1 MNDFFTGDWLGA
13 AALVERVQGYL
24 DEPGIA
30 AAAFVLAFAAG
41 AAHAIAPGHGKTLA
55 AAYLIGA
62 EGRVRDAAWLGGSVA
77 VMHTFSVLVIAVAW
91 AFFSLSDLVRL
102 ENLTAGLQI
111 VAGVLVVGTGLWL
124 LRRHWRAA
132 RSGTGH
138 GHSHAHSHGHS
149 HGHSGQHGHGHRDG
163 VRRPG
168 IVLLGISGGL
178 TPSPGAFLVLVTGLF
193 AGRSAFALLLV
204 MTFGMGMATILFG
217 VGLLALAGN
226 TLVIR
231 VAESQAYLQVAAKVT
246 PILAALGVTVLG
258 AGLTVVGVGS
268 LG

>member
-1 MNDFFTGDWLGA
+1 MDDFLTGDWFGA

-111 VAGVLVVGTGLWL
+111 VAGFLVVGTGLWL

-132 RSGTGH
+132 RLGTGH
-138 GHSHAHSHGHS
+138 GHSHGHS
-149 HGHSGQHGHGHRDG
+149 HGHPGEHGHGHSEG

-204 MTFGMGMATILFG
+204 ITFGLGMATILFG

-226 TLVIR
+226 NLVVR
-231 VAESQAYLQVAAKVT
+231 VAESKAYLQVAAKVT

>member
-1 MNDFFTGDWLGA
+1 MDDFLTGDWFGA

-124 LRRHWRAA
+124 LRRHWRSA

-138 GHSHAHSHGHS
+138 GHSHGHS
-149 HGHSGQHGHGHRDG
+149 HGHPGEHGHGHSEG

-204 MTFGMGMATILFG
+204 ITFGLGMATILFG

-226 TLVIR
+226 NLVVR
-231 VAESQAYLQVAAKVT
+231 VAESKAYLQVAAKVT

>member
-1 MNDFFTGDWLGA
+1 MDDFFSGDWVGA

-62 EGRVRDAAWLGGSVA
+62 DGRVRDAAWLGGSVA

-111 VAGVLVVGTGLWL
+111 VAGVLVVATGLWL

-132 RSGTGH
+132 RTGAGH
-138 GHSHAHSHGHS
+138 GHSHV
-149 HGHSGQHGHGHRDG
+149 HSGEHGHGHHDG

-168 IVLLGISGGL
+168 IVLLGVSGGL

-193 AGRSAFALLLV
+193 AGRAAFALLLV
-204 MTFGMGMATILFG
+204 ITFGLGMATILFG

-226 TLVIR
+226 NLVIR
-231 VAESQAYLQVAAKVT
+231 VAESQAYLQVAAKVP

-258 AGLTVVGVGS
+258 AGLTAVGVGS

>member
-1 MNDFFTGDWLGA
+1 MDDFLTGDWFGA
-13 AALVERVQGYL
+13 AALVQRVQGYL

-30 AAAFVLAFAAG
+30 AAAFALAFAAG

-102 ENLTAGLQI
+102 EDLTAGLQI
-111 VAGVLVVGTGLWL
+111 VAGVLVLGTGLWL

-138 GHSHAHSHGHS
+138 GHSH
-149 HGHSGQHGHGHRDG
+149 GHSGEHGHGHGQAG

-204 MTFGMGMATILFG
+204 ITFGLGMATILFG

-226 TLVIR
+226 NLVIR
-231 VAESQAYLQVAAKVT
+231 VAESKAYLQVAAKVT

>member
-1 MNDFFTGDWLGA
+1 MDDFLMGDWFGA

-132 RSGTGH
+132 RSGAG
-138 GHSHAHSHGHS
+138 HGHS
-149 HGHSGQHGHGHRDG
+149 HGHSHAHGHGHGHGHSEG

-204 MTFGMGMATILFG
+204 ITFGLGMATILFG

-226 TLVIR
+226 NLVVR
-231 VAESQAYLQVAAKVT
+231 VAESKAYLQVAAKVT

>member
-1 MNDFFTGDWLGA
+1 MDDFLTGDWFGA

-138 GHSHAHSHGHS
+138 GHSHGHS
-149 HGHSGQHGHGHRDG
+149 HGHPGEHGHGHPEG

-193 AGRSAFALLLV
+193 AGRSAFALLL
-204 MTFGMGMATILFG
+204 MITFGLGMATILFG

-226 TLVIR
+226 NLVVR
-231 VAESQAYLQVAAKVT
+231 VAESKTYLQVAAKVT

>member
-1 MNDFFTGDWLGA
+1 MDDFLTGDWFGA

-111 VAGVLVVGTGLWL
+111 VAGVLIIGTGLWL

-138 GHSHAHSHGHS
+138 GHSHGHS
-149 HGHSGQHGHGHRDG
+149 HGHGQTG

-204 MTFGMGMATILFG
+204 ITFGLGMATILFG

-226 TLVIR
+226 NLVVR
-231 VAESQAYLQVAAKVT
+231 VAESKTYLQVAAKVT

>member
-1 MNDFFTGDWLGA
+1 MDDFLTGDWFGA

-138 GHSHAHSHGHS
+138 GHSHGHS
-149 HGHSGQHGHGHRDG
+149 HGHPGEHGHGHPEG

-193 AGRSAFALLLV
+193 ADRSAFALLLV
-204 MTFGMGMATILFG
+204 ITFGLGMATILFG

-226 TLVIR
+226 NLVVRI
-231 VAESQAYLQVAAKVT
+231 AESKTHLQVAAKVT

>member
-1 MNDFFTGDWLGA
+1 MDDFFLGDWFGA

-132 RSGTGH
+132 RSETG
-138 GHSHAHSHGHS
+138 HGHS
-149 HGHSGQHGHGHRDG
+149 HGHSGEHGHGHGQAG

-204 MTFGMGMATILFG
+204 ITFGLGMATILFG

-226 TLVIR
+226 NLVVR
-231 VAESQAYLQVAAKVT
+231 VAESKAYLQVAAKVT

-258 AGLTVVGVGS
+258 AGLAVGGVGS

>member
-1 MNDFFTGDWLGA
+1 MDDFLTGDWFGA

-111 VAGVLVVGTGLWL
+111 VAGVLIIGTGLWL

-138 GHSHAHSHGHS
+138 GHSLGHSLGHS
-149 HGHSGQHGHGHRDG
+149 HGHSGGHGHGQSG
-163 VRRPG
+163 VRRPS

-204 MTFGMGMATILFG
+204 ITFGLGMATILFG

-226 TLVIR
+226 NLVVR
-231 VAESQAYLQVAAKVT
+231 VAESKTYLQVAAKVT

>member
-1 MNDFFTGDWLGA
+1 MDDFFLGFFRGEWFGA

-24 DEPGIA
+24 EQPGIA

-138 GHSHAHSHGHS
+138 GHA
-149 HGHSGQHGHGHRDG
+149 HGHSGEHGHGHGHGQPG

-204 MTFGMGMATILFG
+204 ITFGLGMATILFG

-226 TLVIR
+226 NLVVR
-231 VAESQAYLQVAAKVT
+231 VAESKAYLQVAAKVT

-258 AGLTVVGVGS
+258 AGLAVVGVGS

>member
-1 MNDFFTGDWLGA
+1 M
-13 AALVERVQGYL
+13 
-24 DEPGIA
+24 
-30 AAAFVLAFAAG
+30 
-41 AAHAIAPGHGKTLA
+41 
-55 AAYLIGA
+55 
-62 EGRVRDAAWLGGSVA
+62 RDAAWLGGSVA

-91 AFFSLSDLVRL
+91 AFFSLSDLGRL
-102 ENLTAGLQI
+102 ENLAAGLQI
-111 VAGVLVVGTGLWL
+111 AAGVLIIGTGLWL

-138 GHSHAHSHGHS
+138 GHSHGHS
-149 HGHSGQHGHGHRDG
+149 AEHGHGHGRSHGQPG

-204 MTFGMGMATILFG
+204 ITFGLGMATILFG

-226 TLVIR
+226 NLVVR
-231 VAESQAYLQVAAKVT
+231 VAESKAYLQVAAKVT

>member
-1 MNDFFTGDWLGA
+1 MDDFLTGDWFGA

-138 GHSHAHSHGHS
+138 GHSHGHS
-149 HGHSGQHGHGHRDG
+149 HGHPGEHGHGHPGG

-204 MTFGMGMATILFG
+204 ITFGLGMATILFG

-226 TLVIR
+226 NLVVRI
-231 VAESQAYLQVAAKVT
+231 AESKTHLQVAAKVT

>member
-1 MNDFFTGDWLGA
+1 MDDFLTGDWFGA

-111 VAGVLVVGTGLWL
+111 VAGVLIIGTGLWL

-138 GHSHAHSHGHS
+138 GHSHGHS
-149 HGHSGQHGHGHRDG
+149 AEHGHGHGHGHGNGQPG

-204 MTFGMGMATILFG
+204 ITFGLGMATILFG

-226 TLVIR
+226 NLVVR
-231 VAESQAYLQVAAKVT
+231 VAESKTYLQVAAKVT

>member
-1 MNDFFTGDWLGA
+1 MGDWFGA

-111 VAGVLVVGTGLWL
+111 VAGVLIIGTGLWL

-138 GHSHAHSHGHS
+138 GHSHGHS
-149 HGHSGQHGHGHRDG
+149 DGHSGGHGHGQSR

-204 MTFGMGMATILFG
+204 ITFGLGMATILFG

-226 TLVIR
+226 NLVVR
-231 VAESQAYLQVAAKVT
+231 VAESKTYLQVAAKVT

>member
-1 MNDFFTGDWLGA
+1 MDDFLTGDWFGA

-138 GHSHAHSHGHS
+138 GHSHGHS
-149 HGHSGQHGHGHRDG
+149 HGHGRTG

-204 MTFGMGMATILFG
+204 ITFGLGMATILFG

-226 TLVIR
+226 NLVVR
-231 VAESQAYLQVAAKVT
+231 VAESKTYLQVAAKVT